1 MNFLK
6 GLLKFLLSLFMPV
19 ILIGGGGTL
28 AVFGIEQ
35 EWSWLVW
42 FGLIVVGAGIV
53 WGLFIFL
60 WAESGSFWN

>member
-1 MNFLK
+1 MNFFK
-6 GLLKFLLSLFMPV
+6 SLLKFLLSLFMPV

-28 AVFGIEQ
+28 AVFGIER

-53 WGLFIFL
+53 WGLVLYL
-60 WAESGSFWN
+60 WADSGSFLD